1 MQKHQV
7 TIKYD
12 NDIFGVVDVYLNDI
26 HLTSLHKNQTHT
38 FETYSGFNTI
48 KVKVSGTDY
57 KPFIRQINLRGNQS
71 FTINGY
77 FSKKRLIN
85 YLASW
90 LVFDFILIV
99 LFLASELLN
108 NFFWLFVLFLSL
120 PFAFQIGHALY
131 YFILKK
137 GYYVFLVSEEN
148 D

>member
-7 TIKYD
+7 TIKYN

-26 HLTSLHKNQTHT
+26 HLISLHKNQTHT
-38 FETYSGFNTI
+38 FETYAGLNTI

-57 KPFIRQINLRGNQS
+57 KPFIRQINLRSNQS

-77 FSKKRLIN
+77 FSKARLIN

-99 LFLASELLN
+99 LFLSSELLK

-120 PFAFQIGHALY
+120 PFAVQIGNALY

-137 GYYVFLVSEEN
+137 GYSVFLVSDEN